1 MKPFI
6 WIAVIVLASVCG
18 SVPAANAKGGAASAG
33 TEKNK
38 TAPATAGNAET
49 TPLSDPLVEQKETLI
64 TCELKQAPKLSDT
77 PVFDSAKE
85 AADAKGV
92 YHYKLW
98 IPEGYNA
105 DSKKAWPCM
114 FIASPSGKAGMGN
127 MAAWLK
133 ASGYVVVM
141 LVESKN
147 GPYAPTIGNFL
158 AAHDDVVKRVRIQ
171 DGLKFATGQSG
182 GARASATFVQMRPGF
197 AGVILQ
203 AAGASQND
211 KGVNRGMYY
220 VAKLKGSHPIFVA
233 MIMGDKDSNKSEVE
247 RMKAL
252 ISSPYFM
259 VFPFDGGH
267 AWAPADVFEKA
278 MGWMEQQ
285 LYRRSSTSSAVKKL
299 LQPRCAPTT
308 K

>member
-1 MKPFI
+1 MKTFM

-18 SVPAANAKGGAASAG
+18 SVPAANAKVGAASAG

-38 TAPATAGNAET
+38 PAPATAGNAET
-49 TPLSDPLVEQKETLI
+49 TPPSDPLVEQKETLV
-64 TCELKQAPKLSDT
+64 TCELKQAPKLSEFPLFEST
-77 PVFDSAKE
+77 KE
-85 AADAKGV
+85 AAGAKGV

-127 MAAWLK
+127 MASWLK

-141 LVESKN
+141 LVEAKN
-147 GPYAPTIGNFL
+147 GPTAPIIGNFL

-182 GARASATFVQMRPGF
+182 GARVSATFVQLRPGF

-211 KGVNRGMYY
+211 KGVYY
-220 VAKLKGSHPIFVA
+220 VSKLKGSHPIFVA

-252 ISSPYFM
+252 ISPPYFM
-259 VFPFDGGH
+259 AFPFAGGH
-267 AWAPADVFEKA
+267 AWAPTDVFEKA

-285 LYRRSSTSSAVKKL
+285 LYRRSSTPSTIKKL
-299 LQPRCAPTT
+299 LQPRCAPAT